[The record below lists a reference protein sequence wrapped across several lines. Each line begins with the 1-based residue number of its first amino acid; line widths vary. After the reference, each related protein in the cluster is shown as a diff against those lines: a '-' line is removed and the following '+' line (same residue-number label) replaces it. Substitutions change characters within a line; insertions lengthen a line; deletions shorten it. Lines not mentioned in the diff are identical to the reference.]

1 MMAFAHRG
9 HLYSFLI
16 GRVAKLLTFDEIA
29 KLSVIIET
37 FVHLPAPAMI
47 RK

>member
-16 GRVAKLLTFDEIA
+16 GRVAKLLTIAEIA
-29 KLSVIIET
+29 KKRAKFETLLSS
-37 FVHLPAPAMI
+37 LDDLL
-47 RK
+47 